1 MIHMKSGR
9 KFFIGSNTPEKL
21 AAATEAA
28 RIAATLRPG
37 GVKGYDAAIQGII
50 PSQNAIGSDSDS
62 ARTQASRD
70 GGLLHG
76 LILAITVTLLILPLA
91 AIFFYSPGPPKY
103 TIASEGLT
111 IHDMFYPVTVKAADV
126 DIEHIKVVDIRTDPH
141 WRLTARKGGI
151 GARYYKAGWFS
162 VANREKVR
170 MYRTTSQRLVLLPPK
185 DQSAPVLMEVTQPEA
200 FIQELRQA
208 WR

>member
-28 RIAATLRPG
+28 RIAATVRPG
-37 GVKGYDAAIQGII
+37 GVKEYDPAIKGVI
-50 PSQNAIGSDSDS
+50 PSQTAIRSDSDS
-62 ARTQASRD
+62 ARTRASRD

-76 LILAITVTLLILPLA
+76 PILAIIVTLLILPLA
-91 AIFFYSPGPPKY
+91 AIFFYSPGHPKY
-103 TIASEGLT
+103 TITSEGLT
-111 IHDMFYPVTVKAADV
+111 IHDRFYPVTVKAADV
-126 DIEHIKVVDIRTDPH
+126 DIEHIRVVDIRTDPH
-141 WRLTARKGGI
+141 WRLTARTNGI
-151 GARYYKAGWFS
+151 SARYYKAGWFR
-162 VANREKVR
+162 VAGGEKVR
-170 MYRTTSQRLVLLPPK
+170 MYRTTSQSLVLLLPK
-185 DQSAPVLMEVTQPEA
+185 DDRAPVLVEVKQPDT